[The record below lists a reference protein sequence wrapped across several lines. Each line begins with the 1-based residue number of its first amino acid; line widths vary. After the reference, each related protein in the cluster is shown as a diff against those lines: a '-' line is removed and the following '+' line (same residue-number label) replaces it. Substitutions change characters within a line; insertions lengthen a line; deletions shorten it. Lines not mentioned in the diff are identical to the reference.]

1 MEEKQLYLKRIGDG
15 YEVIFDLQPFDVDL
29 MTDEYFLFKEAALV
43 MLYPDGTMEA
53 MRSSEAARHNV
64 YYRKLYEKSKRF
76 KEAVD
81 SLGFKIDF
89 EPDESTYRLD
99 SLFSSL
105 GISSLH
111 NDDIPNIPFRL
122 EDLEGFNA
130 IFYGFNAEQT
140 TDEVEKN
147 LGVIYDNFLDGSII
161 RTRYNSK
168 TAKFERE
175 NKEEIRRM

>member
-1 MEEKQLYLKRIGDG
+1 MEEKQLYLKRMGDG
-15 YEVIFDLQPFDVDL
+15 YEVEFDLQPFDVSK
-29 MTDEYFLFKEAALV
+29 MSDEYFLFKEAALV

-53 MRSSEAARHNV
+53 MRAGGSIRHNP
-64 YYRKLYEKSKRF
+64 YYRKLYEQSKRF

-99 SLFSSL
+99 ILLSRL

-111 NDDIPNIPFRL
+111 NDDIPNIPLRL
-122 EDLEGFNA
+122 EDLERLNA
-130 IFYGFNAEQT
+130 RFYCFNAEQT
-140 TDEVEKN
+140 TDELEKN

-161 RTRYNSK
+161 RTRYNSE

>member
-1 MEEKQLYLKRIGDG
+1 MEEKQLYLKSIGDG
-15 YEVIFDLQPFDVDL
+15 YEVEFDLQPFDVSK
-29 MTDEYFLFKEAALV
+29 MSDEYFLLKEAALV

-53 MRSSEAARHNV
+53 MRAGAAIRHNH
-64 YYRKLYEKSKRF
+64 YYRKLYEKSGRF

-81 SLGFKIDF
+81 SLGFTIDF

-99 SLFSSL
+99 SLLSSL

-111 NDDIPNIPFRL
+111 NDDIPNIPLRL
-122 EDLEGFNA
+122 EDLERFNA
-130 IFYGFNAEQT
+130 RFYGFNAEQT
-140 TDEVEKN
+140 TDELEKN
-147 LGVIYDNFLDGSII
+147 LGVIYDNFLDGIII
-161 RTRYNSK
+161 RTRYNSE